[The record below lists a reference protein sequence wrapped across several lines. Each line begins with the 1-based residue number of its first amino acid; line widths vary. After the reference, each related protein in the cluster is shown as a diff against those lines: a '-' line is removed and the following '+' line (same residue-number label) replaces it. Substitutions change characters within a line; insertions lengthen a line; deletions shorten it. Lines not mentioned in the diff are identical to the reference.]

1 MNFSQE
7 EIDAELQRREST
19 PQQAGVFS
27 QEEIAAEL
35 ARRRVSPAPVAVE
48 PPTPEPVEEQ
58 RSRIDMAKEGFGRVF
73 SDPFNSVTEPRSM
86 MALGAVQ
93 GARGVA
99 QEIGKMTAGAAEGL
113 GIISEGTG
121 DGFKKGVVEQREGF
135 EESKVGQTGFGKA
148 GKVGGEVGA
157 LMAVPTS
164 AGSVA
169 SSLLTKLSVGAAG
182 GLAAGSLVATSDE
195 DALSEERMFN
205 TLLGGGYGIFGAAL
219 KPVIG
224 GSRDL
229 FSMFTKKGGKMTMVD
244 DLSTLV
250 KKADLKATDDAAKEV
265 GVFLTP
271 AERTN
276 IPLIRST
283 ESNITLPK
291 ETALGLQIKLL
302 GREKTLG
309 DNVKS
314 LIQSIAP
321 DDPLRAK
328 ALAEGYDLVVKTRM
342 SPVLVRRIENNKV
355 LAPEWKRFL
364 KSKDYAPDLA
374 AIPEDS
380 MGRMDA
386 FQKYLRERSQKLFN
400 EGRGVGGSNIR
411 DARKELVD
419 AVDIAIPEY
428 ALARRISQLNIIKK
442 NMMGDLAKI
451 KSGGK
456 AVVGEDGLRVPT
468 SVQFYQKFLKS
479 DDVFDNLMR
488 NLDDQGDAALKATQL
503 RVVLGSIEG
512 TPIEKALDQS
522 ISFAAG
528 GTLGQGTGGV
538 IAQKAILQMR
548 KNFYEGMVDYIT
560 DPNLASELL
569 EASADLAPK
578 LRTGAIS
585 KHRAQAVIDE
595 LVDVGLKTSL
605 VSQGEE

>member
-1 MNFSQE
+1 MKY
-7 EIDAELQRREST
+7 T
-19 PQQAGVFS
+19 
-27 QEEIAAEL
+27 QEEIAEEI
-35 ARRRVSPAPVAVE
+35 ARRRGSPAPVAVE
-48 PPTPEPVEEQ
+48 SPAPEPVEEQ

-73 SDPFNSVTEPRSM
+73 SDPLNSVTEPRSM

-99 QEIGKMTAGAAEGL
+99 QEIGKMAAGAAEGL
-113 GIISEGTG
+113 GIISEETG
-121 DGFKKGVVEQREGF
+121 EGFKKGVAEQREGF
-135 EESKVGQTGFGKA
+135 EESKVGQTGFGTA

-169 SSLLTKLSVGAAG
+169 SGLLAKLSAGAAG
-182 GLAAGSLVATSDE
+182 GLAAGSLVPTSDE

-219 KPVIG
+219 KPAIG
-224 GSRDL
+224 TSRDL
-229 FSMFTKKGGKMTMVD
+229 LSMFTKKGGKMTMVD

-250 KKADLKATDDAAKEV
+250 KKADLKATDDAAKEI

-271 AERTN
+271 AERTS

-283 ESNITLPK
+283 EANITLPK

-302 GREKTLG
+302 GREKSLG
-309 DNVKS
+309 DSVKS

-321 DDPLRAK
+321 DDPNRAK
-328 ALAEGYDLVVKTRM
+328 ALKEGYELVAKTRM
-342 SPVLVRRIENNKV
+342 SPVLLRRIENNKV
-355 LAPEWKRFL
+355 LSPEWDSFL
-364 KSKDYAPDLA
+364 RSRDYAPHLA
-374 AIPEDS
+374 GLPEDS
-380 MGRMDA
+380 MGRIDA
-386 FQKYLRERSQKLFN
+386 FQRFLTERSKKLHTS
-400 EGRGVGGSNIR
+400 GRGTGSRNIR
-411 DARKELVD
+411 EARRELVE
-419 AVDIAIPEY
+419 AVDVAIPEY
-428 ALARRISQLNIIKK
+428 ALARRISQLDIIKK
-442 NMMGDLAKI
+442 NMLKDLSKI

-468 SVQFYQKFLKS
+468 SVQFYHKFLKS
-479 DDVFDNLMR
+479 DDSFDDLLR

-503 RVVLGSIEG
+503 RVVLGAIDG

-528 GTLGQGTGGV
+528 GTGGQGTGGV
-538 IAQKAILQMR
+538 IAQKALLQMR